1 MNKQA
6 YKHLTRTLIIAL
18 VSVLVGALG
27 QNLYPLAFAQP
38 INVRSNMSD
47 QFSPF
52 GLEAGRYEVVVSGFR
67 HVDGSREYGTSDGS
81 KGNKRESF
89 GLIWAPRNAGE
100 TRNLSRETYPDLYA
114 KVDPN
119 FSVGEYK
126 ETWIRR
132 GAPETIVNEIIDAM
146 KIAVVEDANLK
157 AEGPIVIAYPGFGS
171 SPFDNAVLYEFLA
184 SHGIT
189 VVGMSHQGEH
199 YLDPDLLP
207 ADMEAAVKDIEFL
220 AKHVLKM
227 SENPDRFI
235 SLMGHSWGGLLGY
248 LVAARNPD
256 FGALVTFDGTWS
268 AANYVPAAL
277 EVTTEQELDSMSVPL
292 LAYVA
297 AAYHQDYSF
306 VKRKK
311 YRPTVL
317 GKSWFMGHPHFT
329 SVGVFFMSFALRD
342 GVTSLKDFDETEI
355 VRAYGAMCRTT
366 LQFLGAA
373 QQGNDR
379 TYFSDVFD
387 AMDADDSFSYAI
399 AHGEEPIP
407 SQETFERMLQTD
419 DFELAV
425 RIFHRAVLLGQSG
438 KLFDEKLGISL
449 TDKYLRNGQ
458 TQRARML
465 CGMTVMAFPNSADAS
480 YSQALYFEAT
490 GSQDLANRFYGEAL
504 EKAPNH
510 VNAKAA
516 LTRQYGVP
524 NDPPYLK
531 DLKENY
537 NLAGAIWKFSYQDGL
552 LKVII
557 PNDGNYILIPS
568 SDKEFDFPGWPGYH
582 LKFYTDETET
592 IITKIE
598 YTDPDQTQELEIK

>member
-1 MNKQA
+1 MRKKT
-6 YKHLTRTLIIAL
+6 YKYPTIVLNIAL
-18 VSVLVGALG
+18 VSVLVSALG
-27 QNLYPLAFAQP
+27 QNLHPLVFAQP
-38 INVRSNMSD
+38 INVHPDMPD

-52 GLEAGRYEVVVSGFR
+52 GLEAGKYEVVVSGFR
-67 HVDGSREYGTSDGS
+67 YVDRSREYGTSDGS
-81 KGNKRESF
+81 NSKKRKIF
-89 GLIWAPRNAGE
+89 GLVWAPRNEGT

-119 FSVGEYK
+119 FSASEYK
-126 ETWIRR
+126 ENWTKR
-132 GAPETIVNEIIDAM
+132 GASETIVNEIIDAT
-146 KIAVVEDANLK
+146 KIAVVEDANLE

-184 SHGIT
+184 CHGII
-189 VVGMSHQGEH
+189 VVSLSHQGEH
-199 YLDPDLLP
+199 YLGPDLLP

-227 SENPDRFI
+227 PENPDRFVG
-235 SLMGHSWGGLLGY
+235 LMGHSWGGLLGY

-256 FGALVTFDGTWS
+256 FEALVTFDGTWS

-379 TYFSDVFD
+379 TSFSAVFD
-387 AMDADDSFSYAI
+387 AMRADESFSYAI
-399 AHGEEPIP
+399 AQGEQPIP

-425 RIFHRAVLLGQSG
+425 RIFHRAILLGQSG
-438 KLFDEKLGISL
+438 KLFDEELGIKL
-449 TDKYLRNGQ
+449 TDKYLRDGQ
-458 TQRARML
+458 TQKARMM
-465 CGMTVMAFPNSADAS
+465 CGMVAMAFPNSADAS
-480 YSQALYFEAT
+480 YSQGSYFEAT
-490 GSQDLANRFYGEAL
+490 GSQHLASRFYGEAL
-504 EKAPNH
+504 EKDSNH
-510 VNAKAA
+510 GNAKAA
-516 LTRQYGVP
+516 LTRLYGVP
-524 NDPPYLK
+524 NDPAYLK
-531 DLKENY
+531 DLKESY
-537 NLAGAIWKFSYQDGL
+537 NLAGEKWKFSYQDGL
-552 LKVII
+552 LKVFI
-557 PNDGNYILIPS
+557 PNDGNYILIPLG
-568 SDKEFDFPGWPGYH
+568 DKEFDFPGWPGYH

-598 YTDPDQTQELEIK
+598 YTDPDQTQELAIK